1 MQNKATT
8 SGVINSN
15 GNGNGNGNGKA
26 ALLARLAVELTRL
39 AQGRDPK
46 LDYLLEQLRHSLHEK
61 TPSSDFKDSAA
72 RFLKY
77 IVSGRVEFASGFELS
92 IQKTAVDLF
101 TAIET
106 CFPSAIQISSLK
118 EELMLASS
126 LQETI
131 EQVEKVIPLLVDVG
145 LSASGPT
152 PGFESSGDVG
162 GSSGFPSSIQGEFSL
177 AQVLDVIAPALSQ
190 LLDQLNLLEPDDGR
204 VDSVRNDLG
213 RIASVDELE
222 TVLGEAL
229 GLVIDVAR
237 HIEQEREYTEQ
248 FLAQLRLH
256 LKSLEE
262 GISEAIDIDA
272 SLQNVDKIQTE
283 VGSEV
288 EGIES
293 AVSDNNDL
301 DLLKQIVRTR
311 VERLS
316 TKVASYVTNE
326 KQQLEAAKDKISELT
341 RQTQAMNKEVEGLRH
356 QLIEKQQ
363 VLAMDPLTG
372 VANRG
377 GFDKRIEEELARSQ
391 RIGFPLSLMLVDI
404 DKFKFVNDTFG
415 HKAGDRVL
423 QTVAKLMAGRLRD
436 TDFIARYGGDEFV
449 ILLPGTSADDGKAV
463 ALGFCDAVKRC
474 GFHSQGQSVDVT
486 LSIGIAQ
493 LQEDDNSEV
502 FFERADIAMY
512 QVKDKG
518 RDGCAIALSS

>member
-8 SGVINSN
+8 SDAV
-15 GNGNGNGNGKA
+15 NGNGNGKA
-26 ALLARLAVELTRL
+26 ALLTRLAVELTRL

-46 LDYLLEQLRHSLHEK
+46 LDYLLEQLRYSLHEN

-92 IQKTAVDLF
+92 IQKNAIDLF
-101 TAIET
+101 TAIES
-106 CFPSAIQISSLK
+106 CFPSVTQLSVLK
-118 EELMLASS
+118 EELVLASS
-126 LQETI
+126 LQETV
-131 EQVEKVIPLLVDVG
+131 EQVEKVIPLLVDIG
-145 LSASGPT
+145 LSTSGST
-152 PGFESSGDVG
+152 PGVEFDGGAGLGSESS
-162 GSSGFPSSIQGEFSL
+162 SAFQGEFSL
-177 AQVLDVIAPALSQ
+177 AQVLDIIAPALGR

-204 VDSVRNDLG
+204 VESVRNDLN
-213 RIASVDELE
+213 RIASMDELE

-237 HIEQEREYTEQ
+237 QIDQEREYTEQ
-248 FLAQLRLH
+248 FLSQLRLH
-256 LKSLEE
+256 LKTLEE
-262 GISEAIDIDA
+262 GIGDSIDISA

-283 VGSEV
+283 VGNEV

-293 AVSDNNDL
+293 AVNENNDL
-301 DLLKQIVRTR
+301 DLLKQVVRTR

-316 TKVASYVTNE
+316 TKMANYVERE
-326 KQQLEAAKDKISELT
+326 KQQLEVAKEKIDELT

-377 GFDKRIEEELARSQ
+377 GFDKRIEEEQARSQ
-391 RIGFPLSLMLVDI
+391 RIGFPLSLLLVDI

-423 QTVAKLMAGRLRD
+423 QTIAKLMSGRLRD

-449 ILLPGTSADDGKAV
+449 ILLPGTSAEDAKAV
-463 ALGFCDAVKRC
+463 AQGFCDAVKRC
-474 GFHSQGQSVDVT
+474 GFHSRGQSVDVT

-493 LQEDDNSEV
+493 LQEGDNSEA
-502 FFERADIAMY
+502 FFERADVAMY
-512 QVKDKG
+512 EVKHKG
-518 RDGCAIALSS
+518 RDGCAVAHS

>member
-1 MQNKATT
+1 MQSKTTT
-8 SGVINSN
+8 SDVI
-15 GNGNGNGNGKA
+15 NGNGKA
-26 ALLARLAVELTRL
+26 ALLTRLAVELTRL

-46 LDYLLEQLRHSLHEK
+46 LDYLLEKLRHSLHEN

-77 IVSGRVEFASGFELS
+77 IVSGRVEFASGFEQS

-101 TAIET
+101 TAIES
-106 CFPSAIQISSLK
+106 CFPSVTQISILK

-126 LQETI
+126 LQETV
-131 EQVEKVIPLLVDVG
+131 EQVEKIIPLLVDIG
-145 LSASGPT
+145 LSASGST
-152 PGFESSGDVG
+152 QGFESG
-162 GSSGFPSSIQGEFSL
+162 GEAGLSSGLPLSIQGGFSL
-177 AQVLDVIAPALSQ
+177 AQVLDMIAPALSK
-190 LLDQLNLLEPDDGR
+190 LLDQLNLLESDDGR
-204 VDSVRNDLG
+204 ADTVKNDLS
-213 RIASVDELE
+213 RIASMDELE

-237 HIEQEREYTEQ
+237 HIEREREYTGQ
-248 FLAQLRLH
+248 FLGQLRLH

-262 GISEAIDIDA
+262 GIGESIDIDA
-272 SLQNVDKIQTE
+272 SLQNVDKIQAD

-293 AVSDNNDL
+293 AVSENNDL
-301 DLLKQIVRTR
+301 VVLKKIVRTR

-316 TKVASYVTNE
+316 AKVASYVANE
-326 KQQLEAAKDKISELT
+326 KQQLIAAKDKVIELT

-363 VLAMDPLTG
+363 VLTMDPLTG

-377 GFDKRIEEELARSQ
+377 RFDKRIEEELARSQ
-391 RIGFPLSLMLVDI
+391 RIGFPLSLLLVDI

-423 QTVAKLMAGRLRD
+423 QTIAKLMAGRLRD

-449 ILLPGTSADDGKAV
+449 VLLPGTPAENAEVV
-463 ALGFCDAVKRC
+463 AQGFCDAVKRC
-474 GFHSQGQSVDVT
+474 GFHSRGRSVDVT

-493 LQEDDNSEV
+493 LQEGDNSEV
-502 FFERADIAMY
+502 FFERADAAMY
-512 QVKDKG
+512 KVKDKG
-518 RDGCAIALSS
+518 RDGCAIGLSS

>member
-1 MQNKATT
+1 MQNKTT
-8 SGVINSN
+8 TADVK
-15 GNGNGNGNGKA
+15 NGNGKA
-26 ALLARLAVELTRL
+26 ALLTRLAVELTRL

-46 LDYLLEQLRHSLHEK
+46 LDYLLEQLRRSLHEN
-61 TPSSDFKDSAA
+61 TSASDFKDSAA

-77 IVSGRVEFASGFELS
+77 IVSGQVEFASGFELS
-92 IQKTAVDLF
+92 IQKTAADLL
-101 TAIET
+101 TAIES
-106 CFPSAIQISSLK
+106 CFPSVTQISTLK

-126 LQETI
+126 LQETV
-131 EQVEKVIPLLVDVG
+131 EQVEKVIPLLVDLG
-145 LSASGPT
+145 LSASGST
-152 PGFESSGDVG
+152 PGFEPG
-162 GSSGFPSSIQGEFSL
+162 GEGEGSDFSASIQGEFSL
-177 AQVLDVIAPALSQ
+177 AQVLDIIAPALSK

-204 VDSVRNDLG
+204 VDSVKHDLN
-213 RIASVDELE
+213 RIASMDELE
-222 TVLGEAL
+222 TVLGDAL

-237 HIEQEREYTEQ
+237 QIDQEREYTEQ
-248 FLAQLRLH
+248 FLGQLRLH

-262 GISEAIDIDA
+262 GITESIDIDA
-272 SLQNVDKIQTE
+272 SLQNVDKIQAE

-293 AVSDNNDL
+293 AVNENNDL
-301 DLLKQIVRTR
+301 DLLKEIVRTR

-316 TKVASYVTNE
+316 TKVANYVASE

-341 RQTQAMNKEVEGLRH
+341 RQTQAMNEEVEGLRH

-377 GFDKRIEEELARSQ
+377 GFDKRFEEELARSQ
-391 RIGFPLSLMLVDI
+391 RIGFPLSLLLVDV

-449 ILLPGTSADDGKAV
+449 ILLPGTPAENAKVV
-463 ALGFCDAVKRC
+463 AQGFCDAVKRC
-474 GFHSQGQSVDVT
+474 GFHSRGQSVDVT

-493 LQEDDNSEV
+493 LQKGDNSEV
-502 FFERADIAMY
+502 FFERADAAMY
-512 QVKDKG
+512 QIKDEG
-518 RDGCAIALSS
+518 RDGCAIAASS

>member
-1 MQNKATT
+1 MQKKTAPD
-8 SGVINSN
+8 VKN

-26 ALLARLAVELTRL
+26 ALLTRLAVELTRL

-46 LDYLLEQLRHSLHEK
+46 LDYLLEQLRHSLHEN
-61 TPSSDFKDSAA
+61 TSSSDFKDSAA

-77 IVSGRVEFASGFELS
+77 IVSGNVEFSSGFELS
-92 IQKTAVDLF
+92 IQKTAVDLL
-101 TAIET
+101 TAIES
-106 CFPSAIQISSLK
+106 CFPSVTQISSLK
-118 EELMLASS
+118 EELLLATS
-126 LQETI
+126 LQETV
-131 EQVEKVIPLLVDVG
+131 EQVEKVIPLLVDISVN
-145 LSASGPT
+145 ASGST
-152 PGFESSGDVG
+152 PGFESGG
-162 GSSGFPSSIQGEFSL
+162 EAGSSAGFPASIQGEFSL
-177 AQVLDVIAPALSQ
+177 AQVLDIIAPALSQ
-190 LLDQLNLLEPDDGR
+190 LLDQLNLIEPGDGR
-204 VDSVRNDLG
+204 VDSVKNDLG
-213 RIASVDELE
+213 RIASMDELE

-229 GLVIDVAR
+229 GLVVDVAR
-237 HIEQEREYTEQ
+237 QIDQEREYTEQ
-248 FLAQLRLH
+248 FLTQLRLH

-262 GISEAIDIDA
+262 GIGESIDLEA
-272 SLQNVDKIQTE
+272 SLQNADKIQME

-288 EGIES
+288 EGIAS
-293 AVSDNNDL
+293 AVNENNDL

-316 TKVASYVTNE
+316 DKVANYVATE
-326 KQQLEAAKDKISELT
+326 KQQLEAAKDKIGELT

-391 RIGFPLSLMLVDI
+391 RIGFPLSLLLVDI

-423 QTVAKLMAGRLRD
+423 QTIAKLMAGRLRD

-449 ILLPGTSADDGKAV
+449 ILLPGTSADDSKAV
-463 ALGFCDAVKRC
+463 AQGFCDAVKRC

-493 LQEDDNSEV
+493 LQEGDNSEV
-502 FFERADIAMY
+502 LFERADAAMY
-512 QVKDKG
+512 KVKDKG
-518 RDGCAIALSS
+518 RDGCAIALPS

>member
-8 SGVINSN
+8 SDVIHRN
-15 GNGNGNGNGKA
+15 GNGNGNGRA
-26 ALLARLAVELTRL
+26 ALLARLTVELTRL

-46 LDYLLEQLRHSLHEK
+46 LDYLLEQLRHSLHEN

-77 IVSGRVEFASGFELS
+77 IVSGRVEFASGFEQS
-92 IQKTAVDLF
+92 IQNTAVDLF
-101 TAIET
+101 TAIES
-106 CFPSAIQISSLK
+106 CFPSVTKISTLK
-118 EELMLASS
+118 AELILASS
-126 LQETI
+126 LQETV
-131 EQVEKVIPLLVDVG
+131 EQVEKIIPLLVDLG
-145 LSASGPT
+145 LSGSGSAPSVESDGET
-152 PGFESSGDVG
+152 GVSPGFS
-162 GSSGFPSSIQGEFSL
+162 SSIQGEFSL
-177 AQVLDVIAPALSQ
+177 AQVLDVIAPALGK

-204 VDSVRNDLG
+204 VDSVRTQLG
-213 RIASVDELE
+213 RIASMDELE

-237 HIEQEREYTEQ
+237 QIGQEREYTEQ
-248 FLAQLRLH
+248 FLGQLRLH

-262 GISEAIDIDA
+262 GIGDSIDIDA
-272 SLQNVDKIQTE
+272 SLQNVDKIQAE

-293 AVSDNNDL
+293 AVSENNDL
-301 DLLKQIVRTR
+301 DVLKQIVRTR

-316 TKVASYVTNE
+316 TKVANYVASE

-341 RQTQAMNKEVEGLRH
+341 HQTQAMNQEVEGLRH

-377 GFDKRIEEELARSQ
+377 GFDKRFEEELARSH
-391 RIGFPLSLMLVDI
+391 RIGFPLSLLLVDI

-423 QTVAKLMAGRLRD
+423 QTIAKLMAGRLRD

-449 ILLPGTSADDGKAV
+449 ILLPGTDDENAKAV
-463 ALGFCDAVKRC
+463 AQGFCDAVKRC
-474 GFHSQGQSVDVT
+474 GFHSRGQSVDVT

-493 LQEDDNSEV
+493 LQEGDNSET
-502 FFERADIAMY
+502 FFERADLAMY
-512 QVKDKG
+512 EVKDKG
-518 RDGCAIALSS
+518 RDGCAIAQSS